1 MYLDLIKKRIKNSQ
15 IKPLG
20 VKAKYAV
27 LVPLLRLE
35 DKLHLIYEIRSEEIG
50 TQPGEVSFPG
60 GRIEEGETAREAAVR
75 ETEEELGLDKKQI
88 EVFGQM
94 DYLIPPFNIAL
105 YPFTGFLKVD
115 SLTDLEI
122 NKAEVQEI
130 FTVPLNYFLE
140 NEPET
145 HVVNC
150 RHEINENF
158 PYHLIRNGKE
168 YDWREGEYPV
178 NFYKYKDHVIWG
190 MTARFTTNL
199 IDKIKNK

>member
-35 DKLHLIYEIRSEEIG
+35 DKLHLLYEIRSEEIG

-115 SLTDLEI
+115 SLADLEI

-199 IDKIKNK
+199 IDKIKNN

>member
-115 SLTDLEI
+115 SLADLAI

-130 FTVPLNYFLE
+130 FTVPLN
-140 NEPET
+140 
-145 HVVNC
+145 
-150 RHEINENF
+150 
-158 PYHLIRNGKE
+158 
-168 YDWREGEYPV
+168 
-178 NFYKYKDHVIWG
+178 
-190 MTARFTTNL
+190 
-199 IDKIKNK
+199 

>member
-1 MYLDLIKKRIKNSQ
+1 MYIDLIKKRIKNSP

-27 LVPLLRLE
+27 LVPLIKLD

-60 GRIEEGETAREAAVR
+60 GRIEEGETARDAAIR
-75 ETEEELGLDKKQI
+75 ETEEELGLNTDQI
-88 EVFGQM
+88 EVFGQL

-105 YPFTGFLKVD
+105 YPFAGFLKVD
-115 SLTDLEI
+115 SLEELEI
-122 NKAEVQEI
+122 NKAEVQQI
-130 FTVPLNYFLE
+130 FIVPFNYFLE

-145 HVVNC
+145 HVINC

-158 PYHLIRNGKE
+158 PYHLIRNGKD
-168 YDWREGEYPV
+168 YDWRNGEYPV
-178 NFYKYKDHVIWG
+178 NFYKYKDFVIWG

-199 IDKIKNK
+199 IDKIKNN